1 MKRISL
7 INNYSNIELFQLF
20 HDKKIFVYLV
30 FLVFSYQFIVRPFN
44 QAAMNTGKNF
54 SMPEIFLALSNS
66 GWIMVI
72 LPLVFLILISD
83 FPMNNSNTYIFVSK
97 TGRRNW
103 CISELLFILKFEAVY
118 IISTFIMTSL
128 FGLKYGKLRF
138 CWSDMTSRYS
148 EYEDSSEVNVLK
160 ELISGKLYNQMP
172 LMHCLLLTC
181 ALLLLYLFMLS
192 CIFLLF
198 FINNKRTAGLIT
210 TIFIVFLGPVLA
222 AVKTKYMWLLP
233 YAHTSLTL
241 HYTEYFRKPV
251 ASVGISF
258 IYFAFIDI
266 ILTVNILMQANYY
279 SFMNK
284 EN

>member
-1 MKRISL
+1 
-7 INNYSNIELFQLF
+7 
-20 HDKKIFVYLV
+20 
-30 FLVFSYQFIVRPFN
+30 
-44 QAAMNTGKNF
+44 
-54 SMPEIFLALSNS
+54 
-66 GWIMVI
+66 
-72 LPLVFLILISD
+72 
-83 FPMNNSNTYIFVSK
+83 
-97 TGRRNW
+97 
-103 CISELLFILKFEAVY
+103 
-118 IISTFIMTSL
+118 
-128 FGLKYGKLRF
+128 
-138 CWSDMTSRYS
+138 MTSRYS